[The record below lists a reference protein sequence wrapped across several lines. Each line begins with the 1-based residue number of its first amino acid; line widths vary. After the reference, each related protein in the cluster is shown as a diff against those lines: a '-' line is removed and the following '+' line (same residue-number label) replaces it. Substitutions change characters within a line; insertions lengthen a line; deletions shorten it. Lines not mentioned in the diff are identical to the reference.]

1 MGSDIQF
8 HATLILFFLRI
19 FDLIANLLDVLSALR
34 NGHFGPQVVFYIR
47 PFATYDTILKD
58 FNQLC
63 AINKFESTTT
73 RCHFSNEAKS
83 VSRIDD
89 LNKSTQR
96 IVEILQI
103 GEQLRHGWSIPGG
116 TEPAGFHTS
125 EELIGT
131 RSRLSEPI
139 SVSETRHHLE
149 WVYFYVRLLT
159 QCRQFP

>member
-1 MGSDIQF
+1 MKWAF
-8 HATLILFFLRI
+8 RTA
-19 FDLIANLLDVLSALR
+19 
-34 NGHFGPQVVFYIR
+34 VVFSIR

-63 AINKFESTTT
+63 AIVKFESTTT
-73 RCHFSNEAKS
+73 RSFFERGQ
-83 VSRIDD
+83 VSSRTDD

-103 GEQLRHGWSIPGG
+103 GEQLRHSWSIPGG
-116 TEPAGFHTS
+116 TEPAGFHTG